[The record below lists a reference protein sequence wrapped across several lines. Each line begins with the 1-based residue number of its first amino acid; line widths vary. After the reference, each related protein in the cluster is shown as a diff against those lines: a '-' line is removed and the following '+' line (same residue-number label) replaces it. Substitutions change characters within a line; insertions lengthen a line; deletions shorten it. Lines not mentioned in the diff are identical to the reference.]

1 MNTSMSTA
9 QQQTLVEDS
18 TTHNQMDETNLAVEG
33 DNTDVKNEVATTD
46 NKVEETKIAI
56 EEDDKDAKK
65 EAAEKPQSKF
75 NNWKCWLPVALVVLV
90 L

>member
-1 MNTSMSTA
+1 MSTA

-18 TTHNQMDETNLAVEG
+18 TTHNQMDETNLAITEEKE
-33 DNTDVKNEVATTD
+33 DVKIEVATTD
-46 NKVEETKIAI
+46 IKIAI